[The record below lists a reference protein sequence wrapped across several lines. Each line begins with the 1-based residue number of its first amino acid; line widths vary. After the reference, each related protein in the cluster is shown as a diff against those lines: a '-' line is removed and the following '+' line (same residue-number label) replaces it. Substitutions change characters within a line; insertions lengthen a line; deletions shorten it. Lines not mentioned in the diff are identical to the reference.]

1 MNSGIVKTESNSEL
15 LITADPN
22 VDERVLLDS
31 GDYAES
37 LMARSLRIR
46 SGTSLTRT
54 ALDADQLIFVAAG
67 EGVFHFSDGDIR
79 AQRGTAALIRSS
91 EQWSVTGESLAIF
104 LVEVPQGGP
113 NARRLAVPTGTFTRS
128 VTQGNSTRSQATGNR
143 EFEVLF
149 DASNGSSGATMFV
162 GFIPPSGAPAH
173 YHLYDEVCY
182 IVQGQGRLMVGE
194 SSQPISAGSTFVVS
208 PRMLH
213 SLVNESAEFL
223 WILGI
228 FRPPGTPAA
237 AYYPDG
243 RPAPGYEE
251 SLPPK

>member
-22 VDERVLLDS
+22 VEERVLLDS
-31 GDYAES
+31 GDYAEALTAS
-37 LMARSLRIR
+37 SMRIR

-54 ALDADQLIFVAAG
+54 AVDADQLIFVSEG
-67 EGVFHFSDGDIR
+67 EGVFHFSDGDSR
-79 AQRGTAALIRSS
+79 AQRGIAILIRAG
-91 EQWSVTGESLAIF
+91 EQWSVTGESLAMLLFEI
-104 LVEVPQGGP
+104 PQGGP
-113 NARRLAVPTGTFTRS
+113 NARRLAAPMGSFTRS
-128 VTQGNSTRSQATGNR
+128 VTQGNSTRGQATGNR

-182 IVQGQGRLMVGE
+182 IVQGQGRLIVGE
-194 SSQPISAGSTFVVS
+194 SSQPISAGSAFVVS
-208 PRMLH
+208 PRLLH

-228 FRPPGTPAA
+228 FRPQGTPAA

-251 SLPPK
+251 VLAPK